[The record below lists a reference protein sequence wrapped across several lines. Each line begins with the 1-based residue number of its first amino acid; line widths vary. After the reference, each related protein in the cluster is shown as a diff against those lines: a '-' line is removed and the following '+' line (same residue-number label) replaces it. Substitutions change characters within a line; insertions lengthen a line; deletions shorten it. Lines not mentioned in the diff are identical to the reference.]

1 MIMEKEKLPKSFV
14 RQAYVDMEIQRLEE
28 QVVGVNRAVQTFA
41 AEDLPT
47 DLEFFIA
54 NTKTQADFRVWVTA
68 QEVAYT
74 AQLGFLPKKE
84 KERIHSS
91 FSELADRV
99 ESARNVIGTF
109 IAGAKY
115 PIRQELDSSISYDWE
130 KVRGVIEKKNTYT
143 FTIEDKEYFQVL
155 SEARE
160 ALTKIAQ
167 WEQEHTYVPIARMF
181 NVGELLAGSF
191 SAQWFQENIGWR
203 IGKSNAEALKM
214 IREQEED

>member
-1 MIMEKEKLPKSFV
+1 MERLPKSFV
-14 RQAYVDMEIQRLEE
+14 RQFNVNCEIEKLQL
-28 QVVGVNRAVQTFA
+28 QVAGVNKAIKVFE
-41 AEDLPT
+41 AEGLPT
-47 DLEFFIA
+47 DLEFLGQHA
-54 NTKTQADFRVWVTA
+54 QTQADFRAWVTA

-91 FSELADRV
+91 FTELADRV

-115 PIRQELDSSISYDWE
+115 PIRQELDGSIMYDWQ
-130 KVRGVIEKKNTYT
+130 KARGDIEKKNTYT
-143 FTIEDKEYFQVL
+143 FTAEDKEYFQVL

-160 ALTKIAQ
+160 ALNKIAQ
-167 WEQEHTYVPIARMF
+167 WEQEHTYAPIARMF

-203 IGKSNAEALKM
+203 IGKSNAKALRM
-214 IREQEED
+214 IREQED

>member
-1 MIMEKEKLPKSFV
+1 MEKERLPKSFI
-14 RQAYVDMEIQRLEE
+14 RQFQVDCEIEKLQL
-28 QVVGVNRAVQTFA
+28 QVAGVNKAIKVFE
-41 AEDLPT
+41 AEGLPT
-47 DLEFFIA
+47 DLEFLGQHA
-54 NTKTQADFRVWVTA
+54 QTQADFRAWVTA
-68 QEVAYT
+68 QEAAYT

-91 FSELADRV
+91 FAELADRV

-115 PIRQELDSSISYDWE
+115 PIRQELDGSIMYDWE

-143 FTIEDKEYFQVL
+143 FTVEDKEYFQIL

-167 WEQEHTYVPIARMF
+167 WEQEHTYAPIARMF

-191 SAQWFQENIGWR
+191 SAQWFQENIGVR
-203 IGKSNAEALKM
+203 IGKSNAKALQM

>member
-1 MIMEKEKLPKSFV
+1 MERLPKSFV
-14 RQAYVDMEIQRLEE
+14 RQFQVDCEIEKLQL
-28 QVVGVNRAVQTFA
+28 QVAGVNKAIKVFE
-41 AEDLPT
+41 AEGLPT
-47 DLEFFIA
+47 DLEFLGQHA
-54 NTKTQADFRVWVTA
+54 QTQADFRAWVTA
-68 QEVAYT
+68 QEAAYT

-91 FSELADRV
+91 FAELADRV

-115 PIRQELDSSISYDWE
+115 PIRRELDGSIMYDWE
-130 KVRGVIEKKNTYT
+130 KVRGVTEKKNTYT
-143 FTIEDKEYFQVL
+143 FTVEDKEYFQVL

-160 ALTKIAQ
+160 ALNKIAQ
-167 WEQEHTYVPIARMF
+167 WEQAHTYAPISRMF

>member
-1 MIMEKEKLPKSFV
+1 MQL
-14 RQAYVDMEIQRLEE
+14 
-28 QVVGVNRAVQTFA
+28 QVAGVNKAIKVFE
-41 AEDLPT
+41 AEGLPT
-47 DLEFFIA
+47 DLEFLGQHA
-54 NTKTQADFRVWVTA
+54 QTQADFRAWVTA
-68 QEVAYT
+68 QEAAYT

-91 FSELADRV
+91 FAELADRV

-115 PIRQELDSSISYDWE
+115 PIRQELDGSIMYDWE
-130 KVRGVIEKKNTYT
+130 KVRGVTEKKNTYT
-143 FTIEDKEYFQVL
+143 FTVEDKEYFQVL

-160 ALTKIAQ
+160 ALNKIAQ
-167 WEQEHTYVPIARMF
+167 WEQAHTYAPISRMF

>member
-1 MIMEKEKLPKSFV
+1 MERLPKSFV
-14 RQAYVDMEIQRLEE
+14 RQFQVDCEVEKLQL
-28 QVVGVNRAVQTFA
+28 QVAGVNKAIKVFE
-41 AEDLPT
+41 AEGLPT
-47 DLEFFIA
+47 DLEFLGQHA
-54 NTKTQADFRVWVTA
+54 QTQADFRAWVTA
-68 QEVAYT
+68 QEAAYT

-91 FSELADRV
+91 FAELADRV

-115 PIRQELDSSISYDWE
+115 PIKQELDGSIMYDWE

-143 FTIEDKEYFQVL
+143 FTVEDKEYFQVL
-155 SEARE
+155 SDAQE
-160 ALTKIAQ
+160 ALNRITQ
-167 WEQEHTYVPIARMF
+167 WEQEPTYAPIARMF

-203 IGKSNAEALKM
+203 IGKSNAEALRM

>member
-1 MIMEKEKLPKSFV
+1 MERLPKSFV
-14 RQAYVDMEIQRLEE
+14 RQFNVNCEIEKLQL
-28 QVVGVNRAVQTFA
+28 QVAGVNKAIKVFE
-41 AEDLPT
+41 AEGLPT
-47 DLEFFIA
+47 DLEFLGQHA
-54 NTKTQADFRVWVTA
+54 QTQADFRAWVTA

-91 FSELADRV
+91 FTELADRV

-115 PIRQELDSSISYDWE
+115 PIRQELDGSIMYDWQ
-130 KVRGVIEKKNTYT
+130 KARGDIEKKNTYT
-143 FTIEDKEYFQVL
+143 FTAEDKEYFQVL

-160 ALTKIAQ
+160 ALNKIAQ
-167 WEQEHTYVPIARMF
+167 WEQEHTYAPIARMF

>member
-54 NTKTQADFRVWVTA
+54 NTKTQADFRAWVTA

-115 PIRQELDSSISYDWE
+115 PIRQELDGSIMYDWQ
-130 KVRGVIEKKNTYT
+130 KARGDIEKKNTYT
-143 FTIEDKEYFQVL
+143 FTAEDKEYFQVL

-160 ALTKIAQ
+160 ALNKIAQ
-167 WEQEHTYVPIARMF
+167 WEQTHTYASISRMF

>member
-1 MIMEKEKLPKSFV
+1 MQL
-14 RQAYVDMEIQRLEE
+14 
-28 QVVGVNRAVQTFA
+28 QVAGVNKAIKVFE
-41 AEDLPT
+41 AEGLPT
-47 DLEFFIA
+47 DLEFLGQHA
-54 NTKTQADFRVWVTA
+54 QTQADFRAWVTA
-68 QEVAYT
+68 QEAAYT

-91 FSELADRV
+91 FAELADRV

-115 PIRQELDSSISYDWE
+115 PIRRELDGSIMYDWE
-130 KVRGVIEKKNTYT
+130 KVRGVTEKKNTYT
-143 FTIEDKEYFQVL
+143 FTVEDKEYFQVL

-160 ALTKIAQ
+160 ALNKIAQ
-167 WEQEHTYVPIARMF
+167 WEQAHTYAPISRMF

>member
-1 MIMEKEKLPKSFV
+1 MNCEIEKL
-14 RQAYVDMEIQRLEE
+14 QL
-28 QVVGVNRAVQTFA
+28 QVAGVNKAIKVFE
-41 AEDLPT
+41 AEGLPT
-47 DLEFFIA
+47 DLEFLGQHA
-54 NTKTQADFRVWVTA
+54 QTQADFRAWVTA

-91 FSELADRV
+91 FTELADRV

-115 PIRQELDSSISYDWE
+115 PIRQELDGSIMYDWQ
-130 KVRGVIEKKNTYT
+130 KARGDIEKKNTYT
-143 FTIEDKEYFQVL
+143 FTAEDKEYFQVL

-160 ALTKIAQ
+160 ALNKIAQ
-167 WEQEHTYVPIARMF
+167 WEQEHTYAPIARMF

>member
-1 MIMEKEKLPKSFV
+1 MNCEIEKL
-14 RQAYVDMEIQRLEE
+14 QL
-28 QVVGVNRAVQTFA
+28 QVAGVNKAIKVFE
-41 AEDLPT
+41 AEGLPT
-47 DLEFFIA
+47 DLEFLGQHA
-54 NTKTQADFRVWVTA
+54 QTQADFRAWVTA

-91 FSELADRV
+91 FTELADRV

-115 PIRQELDSSISYDWE
+115 PIRQELDGSIMYDWQ
-130 KVRGVIEKKNTYT
+130 KARGDIEKKNTYT
-143 FTIEDKEYFQVL
+143 FTAEDKEYFQVL

-160 ALTKIAQ
+160 ALNKIAQ
-167 WEQEHTYVPIARMF
+167 WEQEHTYAPIARMF

-203 IGKSNAEALKM
+203 IGKSNAKALRM
-214 IREQEED
+214 IREQED

>member
-1 MIMEKEKLPKSFV
+1 MERLPKSFV
-14 RQAYVDMEIQRLEE
+14 RQFNVNCEIEKLQL
-28 QVVGVNRAVQTFA
+28 QVAGVNKAIKAFE
-41 AEDLPT
+41 AEGLPT
-47 DLEFFIA
+47 DLEFLGQHA
-54 NTKTQADFRVWVTA
+54 QTQADFRAWVTA
-68 QEVAYT
+68 QEAAYT

-91 FSELADRV
+91 FAELADRV

-115 PIRQELDSSISYDWE
+115 PIRQELDGSIMYDWE

-143 FTIEDKEYFQVL
+143 FTVEDKEYFQVL

-160 ALTKIAQ
+160 ALNKIAQ
-167 WEQEHTYVPIARMF
+167 WEQTHTYAPIARMF

>member
-1 MIMEKEKLPKSFV
+1 MERLPKSFV
-14 RQAYVDMEIQRLEE
+14 RQFQVDCEIEKLQL
-28 QVVGVNRAVQTFA
+28 QVAGVNKAIKVFE
-41 AEDLPT
+41 AEGLPT
-47 DLEFFIA
+47 DLEFLGQHA
-54 NTKTQADFRVWVTA
+54 QTQADFRAWVTA
-68 QEVAYT
+68 QEAAYT

-91 FSELADRV
+91 FAELADRV

-115 PIRQELDSSISYDWE
+115 PIRQELDGSIMYDWE
-130 KVRGVIEKKNTYT
+130 KVRGVTEKKNTYT
-143 FTIEDKEYFQVL
+143 FTVEDKEYFQVL

-160 ALTKIAQ
+160 ALNKIAQ
-167 WEQEHTYVPIARMF
+167 WEQAHTYAPISRMF

>member
-1 MIMEKEKLPKSFV
+1 MNCEIEKL
-14 RQAYVDMEIQRLEE
+14 QL
-28 QVVGVNRAVQTFA
+28 QVAGVNKAIKVFE
-41 AEDLPT
+41 AEGLPT
-47 DLEFFIA
+47 DLEFLGQHA
-54 NTKTQADFRVWVTA
+54 QTQADFRAWVTA

-91 FSELADRV
+91 FTELADRV

-115 PIRQELDSSISYDWE
+115 PIRQELDGSIMYDWQ
-130 KVRGVIEKKNTYT
+130 KARGDIEKKNTYT
-143 FTIEDKEYFQVL
+143 FTAEDKEYFQVL

-160 ALTKIAQ
+160 ALNKIAQ

>member
-1 MIMEKEKLPKSFV
+1 MNCEIEKL
-14 RQAYVDMEIQRLEE
+14 QL
-28 QVVGVNRAVQTFA
+28 QVVGVNKAIKVFE
-41 AEDLPT
+41 AEGLPT
-47 DLEFFIA
+47 DLEFLGQHA
-54 NTKTQADFRVWVTA
+54 QMQADFRAWVTA
-68 QEVAYT
+68 QEAAYT

-91 FSELADRV
+91 FAELADRV

-115 PIRQELDSSISYDWE
+115 PIRQELDGSISYDWE
-130 KVRGVIEKKNTYT
+130 KARGVIEKKNTYT
-143 FTIEDKEYFQVL
+143 FTAEDKEYFQIL

-160 ALTKIAQ
+160 ALNKIAQ
-167 WEQEHTYVPIARMF
+167 WEQEHTYAPIARMF

-191 SAQWFQENIGWR
+191 SAQWFQENIGVR
-203 IGKSNAEALKM
+203 IGKSNAKALQM

>member
-1 MIMEKEKLPKSFV
+1 MDCEIEKL
-14 RQAYVDMEIQRLEE
+14 QQ
-28 QVVGVNRAVQTFA
+28 QVAGMNKAIKAFE
-41 AEDLPT
+41 AEGLPT
-47 DLEFFIA
+47 DLEFLGQHA
-54 NTKTQADFRVWVTA
+54 QSQADFRAWVTA

-91 FSELADRV
+91 FAELADRV

-109 IAGAKY
+109 ITGAKY
-115 PIRQELDSSISYDWE
+115 PIRQELDGSVLYDWE
-130 KVRGVIEKKNTYT
+130 KARGDIEKKNTYV
-143 FTIEDKEYFQVL
+143 FTAEDKEYFQVL

-160 ALTKIAQ
+160 ALNKIAQ
-167 WEQEHTYVPIARMF
+167 WEQEHTYAPIARMF

-191 SAQWFQENIGWR
+191 SVQWFQENIGIR
-203 IGKSNAEALKM
+203 IGKSNAKALQM

>member
-1 MIMEKEKLPKSFV
+1 MERLPKSFV
-14 RQAYVDMEIQRLEE
+14 RQFQVDCEIEKLQL
-28 QVVGVNRAVQTFA
+28 QVAGVNKAIKVFE
-41 AEDLPT
+41 AEGLPT
-47 DLEFFIA
+47 DLEFLGQHA
-54 NTKTQADFRVWVTA
+54 QTQADFRAWVTA
-68 QEVAYT
+68 QEAAYT

-91 FSELADRV
+91 FAELADRV

-115 PIRQELDSSISYDWE
+115 PIRQELDGSIMYDWE

-143 FTIEDKEYFQVL
+143 FTVEDKEYFQIL

-160 ALTKIAQ
+160 ALNKIAQ
-167 WEQEHTYVPIARMF
+167 WEQTHTYAPISRMF

>member
-1 MIMEKEKLPKSFV
+1 MEKERLPKSFI
-14 RQAYVDMEIQRLEE
+14 RQFQVNCEIEKLQL
-28 QVVGVNRAVQTFA
+28 QVAGVNKAIKAFE
-41 AEDLPT
+41 AEGLPT
-47 DLEFFIA
+47 DLEFLGQHA
-54 NTKTQADFRVWVTA
+54 QTQADFRAWVTA
-68 QEVAYT
+68 QEAAYT

-91 FSELADRV
+91 FAELADRV

-115 PIRQELDSSISYDWE
+115 PIKQELDGSIMYDWE

-143 FTIEDKEYFQVL
+143 FTVEDKEYFQVL
-155 SEARE
+155 SDAQE
-160 ALTKIAQ
+160 ALNRITQ
-167 WEQEHTYVPIARMF
+167 WEQEHTYAPIARMF

-203 IGKSNAEALKM
+203 IGKSNAEALRM

>member
-1 MIMEKEKLPKSFV
+1 MDCEIEKL
-14 RQAYVDMEIQRLEE
+14 QL
-28 QVVGVNRAVQTFA
+28 QVAGVNKAIKVFE
-41 AEDLPT
+41 AEGLPT
-47 DLEFFIA
+47 DLEFLGQHA
-54 NTKTQADFRVWVTA
+54 QTQADFRAWVTA
-68 QEVAYT
+68 QEAAYT

-91 FSELADRV
+91 FAELADRV

-115 PIRQELDSSISYDWE
+115 PIRQELDGSIMYDWE

-143 FTIEDKEYFQVL
+143 FTVEDKEYFQIL

-167 WEQEHTYVPIARMF
+167 WEQEHTYAPIARMF

-191 SAQWFQENIGWR
+191 SAQWFQENIGVR
-203 IGKSNAEALKM
+203 IGKSNAKALQM

>member
-1 MIMEKEKLPKSFV
+1 MERLPKSFV
-14 RQAYVDMEIQRLEE
+14 RQFNVNCEIEKLQL
-28 QVVGVNRAVQTFA
+28 QVAGVNKAIKTFE
-41 AEDLPT
+41 AEGLPT
-47 DLEFFIA
+47 DLEFLGQHA
-54 NTKTQADFRVWVTA
+54 QTQADFRAWVTA
-68 QEVAYT
+68 QEAAYT

-91 FSELADRV
+91 FAELADRV

-115 PIRQELDSSISYDWE
+115 PIRQELDGSIMYDWQ
-130 KVRGVIEKKNTYT
+130 KARGDIEKKNTYT
-143 FTIEDKEYFQVL
+143 FTAEDKEYFQVL

-160 ALTKIAQ
+160 ALNKIAQ
-167 WEQEHTYVPIARMF
+167 WEQTHTYASISRMF

>member
-1 MIMEKEKLPKSFV
+1 MERLPKSFV
-14 RQAYVDMEIQRLEE
+14 RQFQVDCEVEKLQL
-28 QVVGVNRAVQTFA
+28 QVAGVNKAIKVFE
-41 AEDLPT
+41 AEGLPT
-47 DLEFFIA
+47 DLEFLGQHA
-54 NTKTQADFRVWVTA
+54 QTQADFRAWVTA
-68 QEVAYT
+68 QEAAYT

-91 FSELADRV
+91 FAELADRV

-115 PIRQELDSSISYDWE
+115 PIRQELDGSIMYDWE

-143 FTIEDKEYFQVL
+143 FTVEDKEYFQVL

-160 ALTKIAQ
+160 ALNKIAQ
-167 WEQEHTYVPIARMF
+167 WEQEHTYAPIARMF

>member
-1 MIMEKEKLPKSFV
+1 MEKKRLPKSFI
-14 RQAYVDMEIQRLEE
+14 RQFQVNCEIEKLQL
-28 QVVGVNRAVQTFA
+28 QVAGVNKAIKAFE
-41 AEDLPT
+41 AEGLPT
-47 DLEFFIA
+47 DLEFLGQHA
-54 NTKTQADFRVWVTA
+54 QTQADFRAWVTA
-68 QEVAYT
+68 QEAAYT

-91 FSELADRV
+91 FAELADRV

-115 PIRQELDSSISYDWE
+115 PIKQELDGSIMYDWE

-143 FTIEDKEYFQVL
+143 FTVEDKEYFQVL
-155 SEARE
+155 SDAQE
-160 ALTKIAQ
+160 ALNRITQ
-167 WEQEHTYVPIARMF
+167 WEQEHTYAPIARMF

-203 IGKSNAEALKM
+203 IGKSNAEALRM

>member
-1 MIMEKEKLPKSFV
+1 MERLPKSFV
-14 RQAYVDMEIQRLEE
+14 RQFQVDCEIEKLRL
-28 QVVGVNRAVQTFA
+28 QVAGVNKAVKVFE
-41 AEDLPT
+41 AEGLPT
-47 DLEFFIA
+47 DLEFLGQHA
-54 NTKTQADFRVWVTA
+54 QTQADFRAWVTA
-68 QEVAYT
+68 QEAAYT

-91 FSELADRV
+91 FAELADRV

-115 PIRQELDSSISYDWE
+115 PIRQDLDGGIVYDWE
-130 KVRGVIEKKNTYT
+130 KARGVIEKKNTYT
-143 FTIEDKEYFQVL
+143 FTTEDKEYFQVL

-160 ALTKIAQ
+160 ALNKIAQ
-167 WEQEHTYVPIARMF
+167 WEQEHAYAPIARMF

-191 SAQWFQENIGWR
+191 SAQWFQENIGWC

>member
-1 MIMEKEKLPKSFV
+1 MEKERLPKSFI
-14 RQAYVDMEIQRLEE
+14 RQFQVDCEIEKLQL
-28 QVVGVNRAVQTFA
+28 QVAGVNKAIKVFE
-41 AEDLPT
+41 AEGLPT
-47 DLEFFIA
+47 DLEFLGQHA
-54 NTKTQADFRVWVTA
+54 QTQANFRAWVTA
-68 QEVAYT
+68 QEAAYT

-91 FSELADRV
+91 FAELADRV

-115 PIRQELDSSISYDWE
+115 PIRQELDGSIMYDWE

-143 FTIEDKEYFQVL
+143 FTVEDKEYFQIL

-167 WEQEHTYVPIARMF
+167 WEQEHTYAPIARMF

-191 SAQWFQENIGWR
+191 SAQWFQENIGVR
-203 IGKSNAEALKM
+203 IGKSNAKALQM

>member
-1 MIMEKEKLPKSFV
+1 MERLPKSFV
-14 RQAYVDMEIQRLEE
+14 RQFQVDCEIEKLQQ
-28 QVVGVNRAVQTFA
+28 QVAGMNKAIKAFE
-41 AEDLPT
+41 AEGLPT
-47 DLEFFIA
+47 DLEFLGQHA
-54 NTKTQADFRVWVTA
+54 QSQADFRAWVTA

-91 FSELADRV
+91 FAELADRV

-109 IAGAKY
+109 ITGAKY
-115 PIRQELDSSISYDWE
+115 PIRQELDGSVLYDWE
-130 KVRGVIEKKNTYT
+130 KARGDIEKKNTYV
-143 FTIEDKEYFQVL
+143 FTAEDKEYFQVL

-160 ALTKIAQ
+160 ALNKIAQ
-167 WEQEHTYVPIARMF
+167 WEQEHTYAPIARMF

-191 SAQWFQENIGWR
+191 SVQWFQENIGIR
-203 IGKSNAEALKM
+203 IGKSNAKALQM

>member
-1 MIMEKEKLPKSFV
+1 M
-14 RQAYVDMEIQRLEE
+14 
-28 QVVGVNRAVQTFA
+28 
-41 AEDLPT
+41 
-47 DLEFFIA
+47 
-54 NTKTQADFRVWVTA
+54 
-68 QEVAYT
+68 
-74 AQLGFLPKKE
+74 
-84 KERIHSS
+84 
-91 FSELADRV
+91 

-115 PIRQELDSSISYDWE
+115 PIRQELDGSIMYDWE

-155 SEARE
+155 SEAQE
-160 ALTKIAQ
+160 ALNKIAQ
-167 WEQEHTYVPIARMF
+167 WEQTHTYAPISRMF

>member
-1 MIMEKEKLPKSFV
+1 MEKEKLPKSFV
-14 RQAYVDMEIQRLEE
+14 RQAHVYMEIQRLEE
-28 QVVGVNRAVQTFA
+28 QVAGVNRAVQTFA

-54 NTKTQADFRVWVTA
+54 NAKTQADFRAWVTA

-109 IAGAKY
+109 IFSAKY
-115 PIRQELDSSISYDWE
+115 PIRQDLSGRIDYDWD
-130 KVRGVIEKKNTYT
+130 KVREVLAKRNTYT
-143 FTIEDKEYFQVL
+143 YTPEDKEYYQVL
-155 SEARE
+155 LDAQE
-160 ALTKIAQ
+160 ALNRIAQ
-167 WEQEHTYVPIARMF
+167 WEQEHTYAPIARMF
-181 NVGELLAGSF
+181 NVGELLASSF
-191 SAQWFQENIGWR
+191 SAQWFQENIGVR
-203 IGKSNAEALKM
+203 IGRSNAEALRM